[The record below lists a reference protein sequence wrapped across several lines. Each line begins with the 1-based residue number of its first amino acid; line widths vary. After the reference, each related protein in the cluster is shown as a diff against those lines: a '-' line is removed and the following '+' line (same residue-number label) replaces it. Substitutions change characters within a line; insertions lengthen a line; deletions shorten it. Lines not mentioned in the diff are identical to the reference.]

1 MKAKI
6 SSLFEQYKI
15 KSISYDSRNIA
26 QESAFF
32 AIKGGRFDGNLFIDE
47 ALKKAAIVFTE
58 DQRYCKDRVFYVE
71 NIRLAVSIAAGIIY
85 PRLPRNLIAVTGT
98 NGKSSVVSYIYQILS
113 LLRASVATLGTLG
126 IDSSVEIDKS
136 FLEALPSNLT
146 TIDPI
151 NFRKILDM
159 LASINI
165 DNVAFEASSH
175 GIHQY
180 RLGEVQVKTAGFT
193 SFSQD
198 HLDYHKTM
206 EDYLIAK
213 LQLLVDNLQKG
224 GELVINAEILNSS
237 YGDIVKE
244 FLEKEKIN
252 CCLVG
257 DVNDNLV
264 LDPRLRGDDNSEN
277 VIPASSNVIPAEAG
291 IQSYVFRSGYQ
302 IDVRD
307 GIKIK
312 DTKCSLSGF
321 NIEFYYKNKIY
332 QFSSSVIGSFQA
344 INMLIAAKLVA
355 NIGFDFDSIVDLLGK
370 IKSAPGRLER
380 ANNPDDAFHI
390 FVDYAH
396 TPDSLEKSLLELKKI
411 KAQDG
416 KLYVVFGCGGE
427 RDALKRSVMGQVAAA
442 LADYVI
448 VTDDNPRGEDPE
460 KIRLEI
466 LKGAKGAEQ
475 IGSRELAIENAIERL
490 QKNDILLIAGKGH
503 ENYQIIGDKI
513 LFFSDIEVAKKL
525 ADLKRDKSR

>member
-1 MKAKI
+1 MKTKI

-15 KSISYDSRNIA
+15 KNISYDSRNIG

-32 AIKGGRFDGNLFIDE
+32 AIKGEKFDGNLFIDE

-58 DQRYCKDRVFYVE
+58 DQRCCKDRVFYVE

-85 PRLPRNLIAVTGT
+85 PKLPQNLIAVTGT

-126 IDSSVEIDKS
+126 IDSSIEIDKN
-136 FLEALPSNLT
+136 FLEKLPSNLT
-146 TIDPI
+146 TTDPI

-159 LASINI
+159 LASINV

-175 GIHQY
+175 GIHQH

-193 SFSQD
+193 SFSHD
-198 HLDYHKTM
+198 HIDYHKTM
-206 EDYLIAK
+206 EDYLMAK

-224 GELVINAEILNSS
+224 GELVINAEILNSP
-237 YGDIVKE
+237 YGNIVKE
-244 FLEKEKIN
+244 FLEKEKIS
-252 CCLVG
+252 CCSVG
-257 DVNDNLV
+257 DVNLK
-264 LDPRLRGDDNSEN
+264 NSP
-277 VIPASSNVIPAEAG
+277 ITASS
-291 IQSYVFRSGYQ
+291 FLQ
-302 IDVRD
+302 I
-307 GIKIK
+307 KN
-312 DTKCSLSGF
+312 TKCSLSGF
-321 NIEFYYKNKIY
+321 NVEFDYKDKTY
-332 QFSSSVIGSFQA
+332 HFSSSVIGSFQA
-344 INMLIAAKLVA
+344 INMLIAAKIVA

-380 ANNPDDAFHI
+380 ATNPNDSFHI

-396 TPDSLEKSLLELKKI
+396 TLDALEKSMLELKKI

-416 KLYVVFGCGGE
+416 KFYVVFGCGGD
-427 RDALKRSVMGQVAAA
+427 RDASKRSEMGQIATA

-448 VTDDNPRGEDPE
+448 VTDDNPRSEDPE
-460 KIRLEI
+460 KIRLDI
-466 LKGAKGAEQ
+466 LKGAQGAEN
-475 IGSRELAIENAIERL
+475 IGSRELAIEKAVEKL

-513 LFFSDIEVAKKL
+513 FFFSDIEVAKKL